1 MISYA
6 TCESTIIY
14 SSFPDSFNQSGDL
27 KIDWRC
33 TPTQKQILEDFGN
46 GEVWTRT
53 WDDISLGRHHPFT
66 SHDTNPRWL
75 QFLSSPVNMKIRKSN
90 KKCNNWLKRIS
101 EAGRVIFGN
110 FTQCET
116 PSESHE
122 SVERQKE
129 WGRMIRLKTF
139 KVNCHLFQSKITIF
153 VGERSYFFS
162 ASWLLAKVIVPWAP
176 QTTWFEA

>member
-14 SSFPDSFNQSGDL
+14 SSFPDSLNQSGDL

-33 TPTQKQILEDFGN
+33 TPTQKQILEDFGRFW
-46 GEVWTRT
+46 GMDSDMRWHKSRQAPS
-53 WDDISLGRHHPFT
+53 IHIIHIPF
-66 SHDTNPRWL
+66 PPAAWMAGQL
-75 QFLSSPVNMKIRKSN
+75 QFLNHRQWTWKSGSQI
-90 KKCNNWLKRIS
+90 KSATTDWREFPKLA
-101 EAGRVIFGN
+101 EFLFFLAT

-116 PSESHE
+116 RSESHE

-139 KVNCHLFQSKITIF
+139 KVNLHLLQSKITIF
-153 VGERSYFFS
+153 VGRGHIFFS
-162 ASWLLAKVIVPWAP
+162 
-176 QTTWFEA
+176 

>member
-14 SSFPDSFNQSGDL
+14 SSFPDSLNQSGDL

-33 TPTQKQILEDFGN
+33 TPTQKQILEDFGRFW
-46 GEVWTRT
+46 GMDSDMRWHKSRQAPS
-53 WDDISLGRHHPFT
+53 IHPFT
-66 SHDTNPRWL
+66 SHETPAAWMAGQL
-75 QFLSSPVNMKIRKSN
+75 QFLSSPVSMKIRTPN

-101 EAGRVIFGN
+101 EAGRGIFFAN

-139 KVNCHLFQSKITIF
+139 KVNWHLLQSKITIF
-153 VGERSYFFS
+153 VGRGHIFFS
-162 ASWLLAKVIVPWAP
+162 
-176 QTTWFEA
+176 